1 MRSNKFYLLLAA
13 LFFVLAI
20 MFFIGYTT
28 NEDQAIFACSITCV
42 AMAITNMQGYQ
53 IGTLEQE
60 VADLKY
66 RHNVVLVDMRKD
78 R

>member
-1 MRSNKFYLLLAA
+1 MKRRKFYLVLVA

-20 MFFIGYTT
+20 VHFVVFMING
-28 NEDQAIFACSITCV
+28 DRADFACSLVCI
-42 AMAITNMQGYQ
+42 AMALVNMQSYQ
-53 IGTLEQE
+53 IDMLEQE
-60 VADLKY
+60 VDDLKY

>member
-1 MRSNKFYLLLAA
+1 MRSNKIYLLLAA

-20 MFFIGYTT
+20 VYFVVFMING
-28 NEDQAIFACSITCV
+28 DRADFACSLVCI
-42 AMAITNMQGYQ
+42 AMELVNMQSYQ
-53 IGTLEQE
+53 IDMLKQE
-60 VADLKY
+60 VDDLKY

>member
-1 MRSNKFYLLLAA
+1 MKRRKFYLVLVA

-20 MFFIGYTT
+20 VHFVVFMING
-28 NEDQAIFACSITCV
+28 DRADFACSLVCIV
-42 AMAITNMQGYQ
+42 MALVNMQSYQ
-53 IGTLEQE
+53 IDMLEQE
-60 VADLKY
+60 VDDLKY

>member
-1 MRSNKFYLLLAA
+1 MKRRKFYLVLVA

-20 MFFIGYTT
+20 MHFVVFTING
-28 NEDQAIFACSITCV
+28 DRADFACSLVCI
-42 AMAITNMQGYQ
+42 AMALVNMQSYQ
-53 IGTLEQE
+53 IDMLKQE
-60 VADLKY
+60 ADDLKY